1 MPKAGYGLV
10 MMMLVM
16 TMMVM
21 IIMLFC
27 TWLAPISAPHIQ
39 AACLPKV
46 DKRGKYTMR
55 ARVAM
60 PCTCAWQRHGRARGN
75 AMGVRVVY
83 PITVQFGAPMVSGN
97 YCVTGLLRILHSTVL
112 YLALKKL
119 SFGWKVLRYTV
130 YLPKGFVSTGDDG
143 SQVPSRCYQQR

>member
-1 MPKAGYGLV
+1 MRAIPD
-10 MMMLVM
+10 
-16 TMMVM
+16 
-21 IIMLFC
+21 
-27 TWLAPISAPHIQ
+27 
-39 AACLPKV
+39 ACLPKV

-130 YLPKGFVSTGDDG
+130 YLPTLYSAL
-143 SQVPSRCYQQR
+143 R